1 MPQFHTEC
9 DEYGTPVPA
18 SQALSFTSE
27 HLPLAVW
34 LRQQKVDGI
43 NCSFPHMRYGLTLE
57 GQSLLV
63 RFDFSET
70 WLRPAFD
77 LPYFALAS
85 DREAR

>member
-1 MPQFHTEC
+1 
-9 DEYGTPVPA
+9 
-18 SQALSFTSE
+18 
-27 HLPLAVW
+27 
-34 LRQQKVDGI
+34 
-43 NCSFPHMRYGLTLE
+43 LTLE

-85 DREAR
+85 DREAH